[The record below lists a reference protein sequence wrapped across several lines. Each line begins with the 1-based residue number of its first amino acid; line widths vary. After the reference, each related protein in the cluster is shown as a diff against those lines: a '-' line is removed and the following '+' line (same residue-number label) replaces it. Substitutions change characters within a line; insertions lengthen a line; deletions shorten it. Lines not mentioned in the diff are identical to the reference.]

1 MKNSGI
7 EETTKNML
15 DECVRRQ
22 EKLDQHLKAI
32 ENVSNNS
39 EMEDAFI
46 KTFEGHKELEQE
58 IKIKEQKMI
67 SDYKKYLEVYG
78 NDEAVRL
85 KYWENMGNVIG
96 KEDVMKEV
104 DPIIA
109 EKYIKR
115 KEIEQKNHENECH
128 KKMYEIDE
136 RYKQIEELKKEKEKL
151 LSTKSKGILK
161 KIFGSKEIDKQ
172 ISDLDEQI
180 SYLNDQNFEDIA
192 RRMGL

>member
-22 EKLDQHLKAI
+22 EKLDQHFNAI
-32 ENVSNNS
+32 EKVSNNS
-39 EMEDAFI
+39 ELEDAFI

-96 KEDVMKEV
+96 KEDAMKEV

-109 EKYIKR
+109 KKYIER
-115 KEIEQKNHENECH
+115 KEIEQKNHEKECH
-128 KKMYEIDE
+128 KKMDETDE
-136 RYKQIEELKKEKEKL
+136 RYKQIERLKKEKEEL
-151 LSTKSKGILK
+151 LKSKGIFE
-161 KIFGSKEIDKQ
+161 KIFGSKKIDKK

-180 SYLNDQNFEDIA
+180 SDLNDQNFEDIA

>member
-1 MKNSGI
+1 MK
-7 EETTKNML
+7 
-15 DECVRRQ
+15 
-22 EKLDQHLKAI
+22 
-32 ENVSNNS
+32 NNS
-39 EMEDAFI
+39 EIEDAFI

-67 SDYKKYLEVYG
+67 SDYKKYLKVYG

-96 KEDVMKEV
+96 KEDAMKKV

-136 RYKQIEELKKEKEKL
+136 RYKQIERLKKEKEEL
-151 LSTKSKGILK
+151 LESIGILERIFCSK
-161 KIFGSKEIDKQ
+161 KINKQLSDLDKQ
-172 ISDLDEQI
+172 ISD
-180 SYLNDQNFEDIA
+180 LNDQNFEDYA

>member
-22 EKLDQHLKAI
+22 EKLDQHFNTI
-32 ENVSNNS
+32 EKVSNNS

-46 KTFEGHKELEQE
+46 KTFEGHNKIEQE
-58 IKIKEQKMI
+58 INIKKQQMK
-67 SDYKKYLEVYG
+67 SDYEKYLEVYG

-96 KEDVMKEV
+96 KEDAMKEV

-109 EKYIKR
+109 EKYIER
-115 KEIEQKNHENECH
+115 KEIEQNNHEKECQ
-128 KKMYEIDE
+128 KKMDETDE
-136 RYKQIEELKKEKEKL
+136 RYKQIEELKKRKEEL
-151 LSTKSKGILK
+151 LSTKSKGIFK